1 MLSVNNREHIIY
13 RITTDK
19 NFKEICKRIN
29 NNYAD
34 DIFQEV
40 CVEVLEMP
48 EHRLPDLKFLNFW
61 FYRVAFN
68 IFSKRGKLGSIIHK
82 PQIDIKAFQ
91 TSEQEKENL
100 IREAEKFMLNLSEF
114 ENRVVLLYNQL
125 GDMKKVQRATGISY
139 SALRMVKEKIKQLQ

>member
-1 MLSVNNREHIIY
+1 VNNREHIIH

-19 NFKEICKRIN
+19 NFREICKRIN

-139 SALRMVKEKIKQLQ
+139 SALRMVKEKIKKLQ

>member
-1 MLSVNNREHIIY
+1 MNNREQIIH
-13 RITTDK
+13 RVTTDK
-19 NFKEICKRIN
+19 NFREICKRIN
-29 NNYAD
+29 ANYAE

>member
-1 MLSVNNREHIIY
+1 
-13 RITTDK
+13 
-19 NFKEICKRIN
+19 
-29 NNYAD
+29 
-34 DIFQEV
+34 
-40 CVEVLEMP
+40 MP

-82 PQIDIKAFQ
+82 PQIDVKAFQ

>member
-1 MLSVNNREHIIY
+1 MNNREHIIY